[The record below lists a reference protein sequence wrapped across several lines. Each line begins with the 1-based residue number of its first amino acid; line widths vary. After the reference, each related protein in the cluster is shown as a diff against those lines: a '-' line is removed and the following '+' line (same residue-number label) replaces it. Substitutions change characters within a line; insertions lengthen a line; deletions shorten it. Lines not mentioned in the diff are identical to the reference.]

1 MNPRRG
7 VPPLTRTEMTFLVT
21 YATCTEAPFLVPRLK
36 EEQIRQIMY
45 FRTTPLLQ
53 IIPSEYLV
61 RNYFTT
67 IRENKQSVATKWQN
81 TSYSRSSTVF
91 WQFQW
96 CTCPVAVCPAAKKN
110 WGDFQKKIFMYE
122 ALWHVPS
129 NRFPRKSLKKLI
141 VPMLRNSTTLML
153 GWMKRQSCSIWGNN
167 GSVAAFSIGALFMLR
182 CCPAF
187 DLTDV

>member
-81 TSYSRSSTVF
+81 TSYSRPSTVF

-96 CTCPVAVCPAAKKN
+96 CTWPAAFCPAAKKN
-110 WGDFQKKIFMYE
+110 WGTFK
-122 ALWHVPS
+122 
-129 NRFPRKSLKKLI
+129 RKSLCTRHFDTYLVIDFLASRWKNLLFPCCGI
-141 VPMLRNSTTLML
+141 ALLWCWDEWNVSLAPFGGIMDPLLHFLSEPSL
-153 GWMKRQSCSIWGNN
+153 CC
-167 GSVAAFSIGALFMLR
+167 VAAQPLI
-182 CCPAF
+182 
-187 DLTDV
+187 